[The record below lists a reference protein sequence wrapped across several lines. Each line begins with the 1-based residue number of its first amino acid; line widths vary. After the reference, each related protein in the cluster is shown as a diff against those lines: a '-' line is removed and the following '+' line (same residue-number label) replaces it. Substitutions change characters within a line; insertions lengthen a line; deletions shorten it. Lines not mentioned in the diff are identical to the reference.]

1 MKPSNIF
8 CRWFPSW
15 FRPSWDECTIASL
28 WDGGNAEKRMM
39 NTLSPRMSDGKFR
52 DYLNWQR
59 DRGCNT
65 AHVFV
70 SNQADGENAGYSI
83 YGGSASNWRI
93 DKAAVKTMLARARAY
108 RRAGM
113 GVVLWL
119 LADDSGAM
127 NRVLLADPG
136 RYMRDLAATG
146 LLRYASM
153 ICLGLEM
160 GEYMG
165 ASQAQSLRD
174 AVRKVWRGKV
184 ATHDV
189 SGSIKFVGFGDVVFA
204 QVKPTASDS
213 EMLRFAAMVKATG
226 KPGGIIECDR
236 HPNRERCEK
245 LIAAGLPFVGNW

>member
-1 MKPSNIF
+1 
-8 CRWFPSW
+8 
-15 FRPSWDECTIASL
+15 
-28 WDGGNAEKRMM
+28 MM

-52 DYLNWQR
+52 DYLKWQR

-65 AHVFV
+65 AHLFV

-136 RYMRDLAATG
+136 RYMRDLKKTG
-146 LLRYASM
+146 LLRYAS
-153 ICLGLEM
+153 IVCLGLEM
-160 GEYMG
+160 SEYVG
-165 ASQAQSLRD
+165 GNAGNLLN
-174 AVRKVWRGKV
+174 AVRGVWDGKV
-184 ATHDV
+184 ATHDI
-189 SGSIKFVGFGDVVFA
+189 SGSLRYAGYGDIVFA
-204 QVKPTASDS
+204 QVKPTVSDS
-213 EMLRFAAMVKATG
+213 EMLRFAALVKGTG

-236 HPNRERCEK
+236 HANRERCEK
-245 LIAAGLPFVGNW
+245 LIDAGLPFVGNW

>member
-1 MKPSNIF
+1 MKASSLLCKWLPG
-8 CRWFPSW
+8 W

-28 WDGGNAEKRMM
+28 WDGGNAERRMM

-52 DYLNWQR
+52 DYLKWQR

-65 AHVFV
+65 AHLFV
-70 SNQADGENAGYSI
+70 SNQADGECAGYCI
-83 YGGSASNWRI
+83 YGRAVSWTL
-93 DKAAVKTMLARARAY
+93 DAATVKVMLARVKAY

-127 NRVLLADPG
+127 NKALLDGVELFAK
-136 RYMRDLAATG
+136 DLKKTG
-146 LLRYASM
+146 LLKYASM
-153 ICLGLEM
+153 VCLGLEM
-160 GEYMG
+160 SEYVG
-165 ASQAQSLRD
+165 GNAANLLNV
-174 AVRKVWRGKV
+174 VRGVWDGKV

-189 SGSIKFVGFGDVVFA
+189 SGSLRYAAYCDIFFG

-213 EMLRFAAMVKATG
+213 DMLRFAAMVKATG

>member
-1 MKPSNIF
+1 MKASSLL
-8 CRWFPSW
+8 CRWLPSW
-15 FRPSWDECTIASL
+15 FRPSWDECTTASL
-28 WDGGNAEKRMM
+28 WDGGNAERRMM
-39 NTLSPRMSDGKFR
+39 NTLSPHMGDGKFR
-52 DYLNWQR
+52 DYLKWQR

-65 AHVFV
+65 AHLFV
-70 SNQADGENAGYSI
+70 SNQADGECAGYCI
-83 YGGSASNWRI
+83 YGRAVSWTL
-93 DKAAVKTMLARARAY
+93 DAATVKVMLARVKAY

-127 NRVLLADPG
+127 NKALLDGVELFAK
-136 RYMRDLAATG
+136 DLKKTG
-146 LLRYASM
+146 LLKYASM
-153 ICLGLEM
+153 VCLGLEM
-160 GEYMG
+160 SEYVG
-165 ASQAQSLRD
+165 GNAANLLNV
-174 AVRKVWRGKV
+174 VRGVWDGKV

-189 SGSIKFVGFGDVVFA
+189 SGSLRYAAYCDIFFG

-213 EMLRFAAMVKATG
+213 DMLRFAAMVKATG